1 MDGNGKIMTVEISKQ
16 MWNAFDGIEETI
28 NKLLA
33 VRDVVSLNTLPNEE
47 IVKLID
53 AMVEMFS
60 DKQKIV
66 WDEYRNQQKSKEYEF
81 DDIEINEAIRLN
93 ELEREKVKGYEKQIE
108 NLENLARNLTN
119 DYIQLET
126 KYNKLALYDTRDQH
140 IEDLTKE
147 NTYLIRQIEEI
158 KANNTFG
165 INNEEFEKINNHIK
179 ELTIQKEYYQDQSK
193 QLRYECDRWEEK
205 YSRMEADYNNFVKT
219 VRTVSQHPSH
229 D

>member
-1 MDGNGKIMTVEISKQ
+1 MTEEFYSSL
-16 MWNAFDGIEETI
+16 DSIEDCI
-28 NKLLA
+28 NRLLA

-53 AMVEMFS
+53 AMVNLFS

-66 WDEYRNQQKSKEYEF
+66 WDEYRKQQEMHSPDFAKHY
-81 DDIEINEAIRLN
+81 R
-93 ELEREKVKGYEKQIE
+93 Q
-108 NLENLARNLTN
+108 LTN
-119 DYIQLET
+119 DYIELET
-126 KYNKLALYDTRDQH
+126 KYKKLALYDTRDQQ

-179 ELTIQKEYYQDQSK
+179 ELTIQKEYYKDQANLFRNQS
-193 QLRYECDRWEEK
+193 EHWEEK
-205 YSRMEADYNNFVKT
+205 YSIMEADYNNFVKT

>member
-1 MDGNGKIMTVEISKQ
+1 MTVEISKQ
-16 MWNAFDGIEETI
+16 MWNALDSVEETI

-33 VRDVVSLNTLPNEE
+33 VRDVVSLNTLPNDE

-53 AMVEMFS
+53 SMVNLFS

-66 WDEYRNQQKSKEYEF
+66 WDEYRKQQEIHSPEF
-81 DDIEINEAIRLN
+81 AKHYR
-93 ELEREKVKGYEKQIE
+93 Q
-108 NLENLARNLTN
+108 LTN
-119 DYIQLET
+119 DYIELET
-126 KYNKLALYDTRDQH
+126 KYKKLALYDTRDQQ
-140 IEDLTKE
+140 IEDLTNE

-165 INNEEFEKINNHIK
+165 INNEEYEKINNQIK

-205 YSRMEADYNNFVKT
+205 YTRMERDYNNFVKT